1 MYDWLM
7 SLGES
12 IIPVIAIVGGLL
24 LGAIGIVACTWR
36 KLRQTEMEIALK
48 HDMLNRGMSAEEIER
63 VIKASKTS

>member
-12 IIPVIAIVGGLL
+12 IIPVIAILGGFLVA
-24 LGAIGIVACTWR
+24 AIGIVASTWR
-36 KLRQTEMEIALK
+36 KHRQTEMEIALK
-48 HDMLNRGMSAEEIER
+48 HEMLNRGMSAEEIER